1 MKPPADRKGDHVH
14 FTVVFNSH
22 IFFDLSYGLT
32 FAPNPLWKRGGE
44 VLSNL
49 HPEEPG
55 YLRGD
60 LKPVLYT
67 EDMTTGI
74 ALDPR
79 EAAIIVH
86 TTGSGTEEDLANLT
100 ADLEEADFAVKTLR
114 FGS

>member
-1 MKPPADRKGDHVH
+1 
-14 FTVVFNSH
+14 
-22 IFFDLSYGLT
+22 
-32 FAPNPLWKRGGE
+32 
-44 VLSNL
+44 
-49 HPEEPG
+49 
-55 YLRGD
+55 
-60 LKPVLYT
+60 
-67 EDMTTGI
+67 MTTGI